1 MADNSN
7 MVSLSSEIIETVIGA
22 QTKFKGNV
30 RTEKPIRIDGYF
42 EGDIDSNNLV
52 VVSECGTVKGNI
64 KCAELQLK
72 GTGEGTAQCSSLM
85 QFAETG
91 RFAGDITVR
100 SLITVA
106 GSMLNGKIEMV
117 NPDAPAAQPAE
128 EPKRPRITTD
138 EISFANPYNK

>member
-7 MVSLSSEIIETVIGA
+7 MVSLSSEVIETVIGA

-42 EGDIDSNNLV
+42 EGDIDSTNLV
-52 VVSECGTVKGNI
+52 VISECGTVKGNI
-64 KCAELQLK
+64 KCSELQLK

-106 GSMLNGKIEMV
+106 GSVFNGRCKMV
-117 NPDAPAAQPAE
+117 DAEAKAEAAE
-128 EPKRPRITTD
+128 EEVKRPRITTD
-138 EISFANPYNK
+138 EISFAKPYK